1 MAIGQ
6 TYLTKAA
13 LQTQLYYFV
22 TTPQATNLQIKS
34 YDAPNT
40 AKDH

>member
-6 TYLTKAA
+6 TYLTKTAI
-13 LQTQLYYFV
+13 QTQLYYFV
-22 TTPQATNLQIKS
+22 TTPLGYKLTDKS